1 MLRAGRDAGYADN
14 AEANGYVGRRIQW
27 RSFIFTPVLECR
39 EGAAG
44 RRKEW
49 PGVQKEEGVVVYK
62 KNWRLLIPSEICSS
76 APVTSSRRATL
87 FPLFSLFP
95 TCLSSQWLQVAQS
108 IKISSPMMSPTPRQR
123 PRRRSWSK
131 TAGSVIWIGTP
142 STSLLISSSP
152 VRLLCPSSPTDLS
165 PRSIVNQLR
174 PLSKLTQRYRPLTV
188 RPPDPPIP
196 DTS

>member
-1 MLRAGRDAGYADN
+1 MQGRGDRGEEEMAWSAEGGRSSSIQEELATFDTVGDLQLRSGD
-14 AEANGYVGRRIQW
+14 
-27 RSFIFTPVLECR
+27 FIWSHYSL
-39 EGAAG
+39 
-44 RRKEW
+44 
-49 PGVQKEEGVVVYK
+49 
-62 KNWRLLIPSEICSS
+62 PS
-76 APVTSSRRATL
+76 
-87 FPLFSLFP
+87 LFSLSQ

-108 IKISSPMMSPTPRQR
+108 SKISSPIMSPTPRQR
-123 PRRRSWSK
+123 SRRRSWSK

-165 PRSIVNQLR
+165 PRSTVNQLR

>member
-1 MLRAGRDAGYADN
+1 MQGRGDREKEGMAWSAEGGRSRSIQEELATFDTVGDLQLRSGD
-14 AEANGYVGRRIQW
+14 
-27 RSFIFTPVLECR
+27 FM
-39 EGAAG
+39 
-44 RRKEW
+44 
-49 PGVQKEEGVVVYK
+49 
-62 KNWRLLIPSEICSS
+62 PSLYYSLPS
-76 APVTSSRRATL
+76 
-87 FPLFSLFP
+87 LFSLFP

-174 PLSKLTQRYRPLTV
+174 PLSKLTQRCRPLTV